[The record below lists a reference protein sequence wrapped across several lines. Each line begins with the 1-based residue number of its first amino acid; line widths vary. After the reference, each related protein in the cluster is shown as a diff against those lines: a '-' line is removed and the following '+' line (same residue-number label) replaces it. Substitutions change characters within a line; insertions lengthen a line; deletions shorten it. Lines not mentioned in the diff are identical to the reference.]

1 MKTRSGLARSLLA
14 VLPLLTLASVG
25 LAPRTALAQKI
36 TFGGG
41 GGGAS
46 SATPA
51 STAAPAAAKPATTT
65 APPAAAKP
73 AEGAAATKEETKE
86 EEEKPTEEWQARD
99 SAVDEGNSLYGGM
112 GLIHTMHAQPGKGG
126 QFRMGF
132 TAEFMSAGFLCTTV
146 YPCPNPAGG
155 SAITKDSTNHVG
167 GTINLSASI
176 IDYVEAYASTDA
188 YANANDNN
196 RPTLLQVLGDLTLGV
211 KAAYD
216 FNTKFFWVGFAP
228 ELHLLNGAG
237 AVGLNGSSTSARF
250 VVPATLDLR
259 QMQSKI
265 PFRASLNLAYSVD
278 NSSAIVADT
287 ETKRGQPVTRI
298 ERFGLGINR
307 VDHFD
312 VHLGAETF
320 LLNDRIRPFIEFD
333 LLGAI
338 NRQGYACH
346 APFTPKANPSNDN
359 CLANDT
365 IPPTNFTLGA
375 RFFPWKHGFSL
386 LAAVDIGMTGVANF
400 IEELA
405 PTAPYMVY
413 LGAGWAIDT
422 WDRPPVEKIKT
433 IEKKIE
439 GKPAP
444 RGHLKGFVHEKDKT
458 DAIPGAVVAW
468 DNHPEL
474 TSLYTGPDGRF
485 TTQELLEG
493 NYTFAVKAE
502 GYKDGTCGGQL
513 TKAGNDVQVDCALE
527 ALPRVGTLLG
537 HVRDGE
543 TNAPVPSAS
552 VKFKDATGKELS
564 LSADSQGAYR
574 FEGVAPGQGEI
585 SVEAPDYL
593 AYVDHT
599 AVKVRQENTFD
610 AMIRHKPKKSLVNVT
625 AKEITI
631 KQQIQF
637 ALDQDVILPESTPLL
652 LEIADVLIKNPRI
665 KQVEVQGHTDN
676 TGTPEH
682 NQDLSDRRAG
692 SVRTWLV
699 QHGVSPDRLVAKGY
713 GQTKP
718 LVPNVTT
725 ANKAKNRRVQFI
737 ILDQDKPET
746 GGGGGHTAVPF

>member
-1 MKTRSGLARSLLA
+1 
-14 VLPLLTLASVG
+14 
-25 LAPRTALAQKI
+25 
-36 TFGGG
+36 
-41 GGGAS
+41 
-46 SATPA
+46 
-51 STAAPAAAKPATTT
+51 
-65 APPAAAKP
+65 
-73 AEGAAATKEETKE
+73 
-86 EEEKPTEEWQARD
+86 
-99 SAVDEGNSLYGGM
+99 
-112 GLIHTMHAQPGKGG
+112 
-126 QFRMGF
+126 MGF
-132 TAEFMSAGFLCTTV
+132 TTEFFSAGFLCTTV

-155 SAITKDSTNHVG
+155 NAITTDKTNHVG
-167 GTINLSASI
+167 GRISLSASI
-176 IDYVEAYASTDA
+176 IDYIEAYASTDA

-196 RPTLLQVLGDLTLGV
+196 HPTLLQVLGDLTLGV

-228 ELHLLNGAG
+228 ELDLLNGAG
-237 AVGLNGSSTSARF
+237 AVGLNGASTSARF
-250 VVPATLDLR
+250 VIPATLDLR
-259 QMQSKI
+259 QMASKI
-265 PFRASLNLAYSVD
+265 PLRTSLNLSYFVD
-278 NSSAIVADT
+278 QSAAIVADT
-287 ETKRGQPVTRI
+287 ETKRGTPITRI

-320 LLNDRIRPFIEFD
+320 LLNDRIRPFLEFS

-338 NRQGYACH
+338 NRQNYACH
-346 APFTPKANPSNDN
+346 ANNPSHDN

-365 IPPTNFTLGA
+365 IPPTDLTIGA

-439 GKPAP
+439 GKPIA
-444 RGHLKGFVHEKDKT
+444 RGHLKGFVHEKDKAEGG
-458 DAIPGAVVAW
+458 AIPGAIVAW

-474 TSLYTGPDGRF
+474 TALYTGPDGRF
-485 TTQELLEG
+485 TTQELNEG
-493 NYTFAVKAE
+493 NYTFAVKAD
-502 GYKDGTCGGQL
+502 GYKDGTCGGTL

-543 TNAPVPSAS
+543 NNAAVPNAA
-552 VKFKDATGKELS
+552 VKFKDATGKELAIT
-564 LSADSQGAYR
+564 ADSNGGYR
-574 FEGVAPGQGEI
+574 FEGVAPGDGEI

-593 AYVDHT
+593 AYVDK
-599 AVKVRQENTFD
+599 ASVKVRQENTFD
-610 AMIRHKPKKSLVNVT
+610 AMIRHKPKQALVQVT
-625 AKEITI
+625 DKEITI

-652 LEIADVLIKNPRI
+652 LEIADVLIHNPRI
-665 KQVEVQGHTDN
+665 KRVEVQGHTDN

-692 SVRTWLV
+692 SVRNWLV
-699 QHGVSPDRLVAKGY
+699 QHGVTPDRLVAKGY

-737 ILDQDKPET
+737 ILEQDKAT
-746 GGGGGHTAVPF
+746 GGAAGGTRPVVPF

>member
-14 VLPLLTLASVG
+14 LVWLVPALALV
-25 LAPRTALAQKI
+25 PRDAHAQKI

-41 GGGAS
+41 GGGS
-46 SATPA
+46 
-51 STAAPAAAKPATTT
+51 STAAPSSGTATPAPKST
-65 APPAAAKP
+65 ASAAKP
-73 AEGAAATKEETKE
+73 AEATKEETKE
-86 EEEKPTEEWQARD
+86 EEAKPTEEWAERD
-99 SAVDEGNSLYGGM
+99 SAVDESNSSYGAM
-112 GLIHTMHAQPGKGG
+112 GLLHTMHAQPGKGG

-132 TAEFMSAGFLCTTV
+132 TTEFMSAGFLCSSV

-155 SAITKDSTNHVG
+155 NAITTDKTNHVG
-167 GTINLSASI
+167 GRISLSASI
-176 IDYVEAYASTDA
+176 IDYIEVYASTDA

-196 RPTLLQVLGDLTLGV
+196 HPTLLQVLGDLTLGV
-211 KAAYD
+211 KAGYD

-228 ELHLLNGAG
+228 ELDLLNGAG
-237 AVGLNGSSTSARF
+237 AVGLNGASTSARF
-250 VVPATLDLR
+250 VIPATLDLR
-259 QMQSKI
+259 QMASKI
-265 PFRASLNLAYSVD
+265 PLRTSLNLAYSVD
-278 NSSAIVADT
+278 NSAAIVADT
-287 ETKRGQPVTRI
+287 ETKRGQPITRI

-312 VHLGAETF
+312 IHFGAETF
-320 LLNDRIRPFIEFD
+320 LLNDRIRPFLEFD
-333 LLGAI
+333 LLAPI

-365 IPPTNFTLGA
+365 TPPTNITLGA

-405 PTAPYMVY
+405 PNAPYMVY

-422 WDRPPVEKIKT
+422 WERPPVEKIKT

-439 GKPAP
+439 GKAP
-444 RGHLKGFVHEKDKT
+444 VRGHLKGYVHEKDK
-458 DAIPGAVVAW
+458 AEGGAVAGAVVGW

-474 TSLYTGPDGRF
+474 TALYTGPDGRF
-485 TTQELLEG
+485 TTQELNEG
-493 NYTFAVKAE
+493 NYTFSIKAD
-502 GYKDGTCGGQL
+502 GYKDGTCAGTL
-513 TKAGNDVQVDCALE
+513 TKAGNDVQVDCPLE

-537 HVRDGE
+537 HIRDGE
-543 TNAPVPSAS
+543 SNAPVPNANI
-552 VKFKDATGKELS
+552 KFKDATGKELA
-564 LSADSQGAYR
+564 LTADSQGAFR
-574 FEGVAPGQGEI
+574 FEGVAPGEGEI
-585 SVEAPDYL
+585 TVEAPDYL

-599 AVKVRQENTFD
+599 NVKVRQDNTFD
-610 AMIRHKPKKSLVNVT
+610 PIIRHKPKQSLVTVG

-631 KQQIQF
+631 KQQVQF

-652 LEIADVLIKNPRI
+652 TEIADVLIKNPRI

-692 SVRTWLV
+692 SVRNWLI

-737 ILDQDKPET
+737 ILEQEKAPAGGAGKPV
-746 GGGGGHTAVPF
+746 VPF